1 MKHTKEDHIWTP
13 SRNRRKRTLAQDLWL
28 GATERT
34 SRIPK
39 EMGLLPRTAIAQT
52 RRQGS

>member
-1 MKHTKEDHIWTP
+1 MKQKKDEHIWTP
-13 SRNRRKRTLAQDLWL
+13 SRHRRHRALAQVLWM

-39 EMGLLPRTAIAQT
+39 EMGILPRTAIAQT